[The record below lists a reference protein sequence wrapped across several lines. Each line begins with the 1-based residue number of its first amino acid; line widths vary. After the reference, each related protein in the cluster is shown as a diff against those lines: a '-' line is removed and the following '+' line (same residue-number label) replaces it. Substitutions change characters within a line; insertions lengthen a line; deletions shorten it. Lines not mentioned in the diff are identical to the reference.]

1 MSAGAPRP
9 ERSIDPHANGPL
21 LPVET
26 HDVTT
31 EDVAIP
37 TAGESVRARLDM
49 PAGVAHPGA
58 MVAVHGIHH
67 LGMDEP
73 GLVSF
78 ARAVAAQDDELEE
91 EGNQSSSARRMAAAR
106 TVVHNPRLSPTAD

>member
-9 ERSIDPHANGPL
+9 ERFIDPHANGRL

-26 HDVTT
+26 HDIATG
-31 EDVAIP
+31 DVAIP
-37 TAGESVRARLDM
+37 TEGESVPARLYV
-49 PAGVAHPGA
+49 PAGVAHPGG

-73 GLVSF
+73 RLVQFCS
-78 ARAVAAQDDELEE
+78 R
-91 EGNQSSSARRMAAAR
+91 GGRSG
-106 TVVHNPRLSPTAD
+106 